1 MKQDIFLD
9 YNIPIGIFCIF
20 VIIPFLKQR
29 ENFNPK
35 YTCRYI
41 KNKKTM
47 KEAFIIAA
55 KRTAIGGFMGSLSS
69 FTAPH
74 LGAKIIQSTY
84 ESVTVLPENIDS
96 VYMGNVLS
104 AGVGQ
109 SPARQAAIFSHIP
122 VDKDATTI
130 NKVCASGMKA
140 AMIGAQQIQLGLEN
154 LVMTGGMESM
164 SNVPHYNYL
173 RHGKKL
179 GDSQLTDGLITDGLW
194 DVYHNFHMGSAAE
207 LGVKK
212 YGLTRQQLDDFALL
226 SYKRAQK
233 AAEGNKFTAELI
245 GISVEGKKGTTIIE
259 RDEDIDKLIPEK
271 ISLLKPA
278 FEKDGLL
285 TAANSSNLNDGAAAI
300 LIGSSEAV
308 EKYNLQPLARIVAY
322 ADAAQSPEWFTT
334 SPSIAIQKI
343 LKRTGLSL
351 SDIDYFEINEAYSSV
366 ILSNQQILGYDLD
379 KVNVYG
385 GAVALGH
392 PIGASGARIIT
403 TLVNVLRQEGG
414 RYGIAA
420 ICNGGGGASAILIEN
435 LN

>member
-1 MKQDIFLD
+1 
-9 YNIPIGIFCIF
+9 
-20 VIIPFLKQR
+20 
-29 ENFNPK
+29 
-35 YTCRYI
+35 
-41 KNKKTM
+41 M

-55 KRTAIGGFMGSLSS
+55 KRTPIGGFMGSLSE
-69 FTAPH
+69 FTAPQ
-74 LGAKIIQSTY
+74 LGAIAIQNTY
-84 ESVTVLPENIDS
+84 EGTLDSPEYIDS
-96 VYMGNVLS
+96 VYMGNVLG

-109 SPARQAAIFSHIP
+109 SPARQAAIFSKIP

-140 AMIGAQQIQLGLEN
+140 AMIGSQQIQLGLEN
-154 LVMTGGMESM
+154 IVMTGGMESM

-173 RHGKKL
+173 RKGLKL
-179 GDSQLTDGLITDGLW
+179 GNGVLVDGLIKDGLW
-194 DVYHNFHMGSAAE
+194 DVYNDFHMGSAAE

-212 YGLTRQQLDDFALL
+212 YGLTRQQLDDYALL
-226 SYKRAQK
+226 SYKKAQE
-233 AAEGNKFTAELI
+233 AATGNKFNNELI
-245 GISVEGKKGTTIIE
+245 SISIEGKKGTTLID

-278 FEKDGLL
+278 FENDGTL

-300 LIGSSEAV
+300 LLASSEAV
-308 EKYNLQPLARIVAY
+308 KEHDLKPLARIVTY

-334 SPSIAIQKI
+334 SPSIAIQKV
-343 LKRTGLSL
+343 LKQSGLSL

-379 KVNVYG
+379 RVNVYG

-392 PIGASGARIIT
+392 PIGASGARIIV
-403 TLVNVLRQEGG
+403 TLVNVLRKEKG

-435 LN
+435 MN

>member
-1 MKQDIFLD
+1 
-9 YNIPIGIFCIF
+9 
-20 VIIPFLKQR
+20 
-29 ENFNPK
+29 
-35 YTCRYI
+35 
-41 KNKKTM
+41 M

-55 KRTAIGGFMGSLSS
+55 KRTPIGGFMGSLSN
-69 FTAPH
+69 FTASQ
-74 LGAKIIQSTY
+74 LGAMAIQKTY
-84 ESVTVLPENIDS
+84 ESVLISPENIDS

-109 SPARQAAIFSHIP
+109 SPARQAAIFSKIP
-122 VDKDATTI
+122 VDKDATTV

-173 RHGKKL
+173 RKGQKL
-179 GDSQLTDGLITDGLW
+179 GDTQFTDGLIKDGLW
-194 DVYHNFHMGSAAE
+194 DVYHDFHMGSAAE

-212 YGLTRQQLDDFALL
+212 YGLTRQQLDDYALM
-226 SYKRAQK
+226 SYQRAQE
-233 AAEGNKFTAELI
+233 AAAGNKFNAELFS
-245 GISVEGKKGTTIIE
+245 ISIEGKKGAVFIE

-278 FEKDGLL
+278 FENDGML
-285 TAANSSNLNDGAAAI
+285 TAANSSNLNDGAAA
-300 LIGSSEAV
+300 LLLGSSEAV
-308 EKYNLQPLARIVAY
+308 QKYALKPLARIIAY

-334 SPSIAIQKI
+334 SPSVAIQKV
-343 LKRTGLSL
+343 LKITGLSL

-385 GAVALGH
+385 GAVAMGH
-392 PIGASGARIIT
+392 PIGASGARIMA

-414 RYGIAA
+414 KYGIAA
-420 ICNGGGGASAILIEN
+420 ICNGGGGASAVLIEN

>member
-1 MKQDIFLD
+1 M
-9 YNIPIGIFCIF
+9 
-20 VIIPFLKQR
+20 R
-29 ENFNPK
+29 E
-35 YTCRYI
+35 T
-41 KNKKTM
+41 
-47 KEAFIIAA
+47 FIIAT
-55 KRTAIGGFMGSLSS
+55 KRTPIGGFMGSLSG
-69 FTAPH
+69 FTASQ
-74 LGAKIIQSTY
+74 LGAMAIQNTY
-84 ESVTVLPENIDS
+84 ESALVSPENIDS
-96 VYMGNVLS
+96 IYMGNVLN

-109 SPARQAAIFSHIP
+109 SPARQSAIFSKIP

-140 AMIGAQQIQLGLEN
+140 AIIGAQQIQLGLEN

-164 SNVPHYNYL
+164 SNVPHYTYI
-173 RHGKKL
+173 RKGQKL
-179 GDSQLTDGLITDGLW
+179 GDTALTDGLVKDGLW
-194 DVYHNFHMGSAAE
+194 DVYHDFHMGSAAE

-212 YGLTRQQLDDFALL
+212 YGLTRQQLDEYALM
-226 SYKRAQK
+226 SYKRAQD
-233 AAEGNKFTAELI
+233 AVSENKFNAELFTI
-245 GISVEGKKGTTIIE
+245 KIEGKKGTAMIE

-278 FEKDGLL
+278 FEPDGML

-300 LIGSSEAV
+300 LLGSSEAV
-308 EKYNLQPLARIVAY
+308 QKYNLKPLAKIIAY

-334 SPSIAIQKI
+334 SPSLAIQKV
-343 LKRTGLSL
+343 LKNAGLSL

-366 ILSNQQILGYDLD
+366 ILSNQQILGYDLN
-379 KVNVYG
+379 KINVYG

-403 TLVNVLRQEGG
+403 TLVNVLHQERG

-435 LN
+435 LS

>member
-1 MKQDIFLD
+1 MKD
-9 YNIPIGIFCIF
+9 
-20 VIIPFLKQR
+20 V
-29 ENFNPK
+29 
-35 YTCRYI
+35 
-41 KNKKTM
+41 
-47 KEAFIIAA
+47 FIIAA
-55 KRTAIGGFMGSLSS
+55 KRTPVGGFMGSLFG
-69 FTAPH
+69 FTAPQ
-74 LGAKIIQSTY
+74 LGAIAIQNAY
-84 ESVTVLPENIDS
+84 ESVQLAPENIDS

-109 SPARQAAIFSHIP
+109 SPARQAAIFSNIP
-122 VDKDATTI
+122 VEKDATTI

-140 AMIGAQQIQLGLEN
+140 SMIGAQQIQLGLEN
-154 LVMTGGMESM
+154 IVMTGGMESM
-164 SNVPHYNYL
+164 SNVPHYTYL
-173 RHGKKL
+173 RQGKKL
-179 GDSQLTDGLITDGLW
+179 GDMSLTDGLIKDGLW
-194 DVYHNFHMGSAAE
+194 DVYNNFHMGSAAE

-212 YGLTRQQLDDFALL
+212 YRLTRQQLDEYALL
-226 SYKRAQK
+226 SYQRAQE
-233 AAEGNKFTAELI
+233 ATANNKFHNELVN
-245 GISVEGKKGTTIIE
+245 ISVEGKKSTIIVDK
-259 RDEDIDKLIPEK
+259 DEDIDKLIPEK

-278 FEKDGLL
+278 FENDGFL

-300 LIGSSEAV
+300 LLGSSEAV
-308 EKYNLQPLARIVAY
+308 QQYNLSPLARIVAY

-334 SPSIAIQKI
+334 SPSVAINKI
-343 LKRTGLSL
+343 LKKTGLSI

-366 ILSNQQILGYDLD
+366 ILSNQQILGYHLD

-392 PIGASGARIIT
+392 PIGASGARIIA